1 MNKTTDELNNELKEA
16 DDIRRFMKTNEDEL
30 ILGKISDFLNEL
42 IEKKGLK
49 KAQVIEK
56 ANLQKTYAYEVLNG
70 RKRNPSRDFL
80 LRLAFAMG
88 LDLEETQ
95 TLLKHSRMPQLYAR
109 NSRDSIIIYAIN
121 NKKSLIDCNVLLDE
135 MKEKPLE

>member
-1 MNKTTDELNNELKEA
+1 
-16 DDIRRFMKTNEDEL
+16 MKTNEDEL
-30 ILGKISDFLNEL
+30 ISKRISDFLNEL
-42 IEKKGLK
+42 IEKKGLN
-49 KAQVIEK
+49 KARVIDK
-56 ANLQKTYAYEVLNG
+56 SNIQKTYAYEVING
-70 RKRNPSRDFL
+70 RKGNPSRDIM

>member
-30 ILGKISDFLNEL
+30 ISKRISDFLNEL

-49 KAQVIEK
+49 KARVIDK

-70 RKRNPSRDFL
+70 RKRNPSRDIL

>member
-1 MNKTTDELNNELKEA
+1 MNKTTD
-16 DDIRRFMKTNEDEL
+16 
-30 ILGKISDFLNEL
+30 EL

-70 RKRNPSRDFL
+70 RKRNPSRDIL

-95 TLLKHSRMPQLYAR
+95 TLLKHSRMPQLYTR
-109 NSRDSIIIYAIN
+109 NGRDSIIIYAIN

>member
-70 RKRNPSRDFL
+70 RKRNPSRDIL